1 MIKKV
6 KLRDKES
13 GMIVIVHIK
22 SINRF
27 PKDSVTGT
35 REVIFGRING
45 KGKEF
50 AFRIPTR
57 FRRVK

>member
-1 MIKKV
+1 
-6 KLRDKES
+6 
-13 GMIVIVHIK
+13 MIVIVHIK